1 MRDSSARRWRRIP
14 QVSSW
19 CRPAVTNALD
29 RYKNMIPTRLLV
41 ADDHPLIRVG
51 LRHLLEEQSN
61 WKVVAEAQDGRE
73 AVTKARETRPDIAIL
88 DIGMPELNGFDAAAQ
103 IASEIP
109 STKVLILSMHQ
120 TDTIFKKVLA
130 AGARGYLLKSDAPR
144 DLVAAVQAIR
154 GNKTFFTS
162 KVSRLIVDGFLND
175 RRIAA
180 ADEAVCITPRQREV
194 VQLIAEG
201 KSNREIG
208 FILNITEKTAETH
221 RANIM
226 RRLNLHSVSEIVRYA
241 VRNEVIQ
248 A

>member
-1 MRDSSARRWRRIP
+1 M
-14 QVSSW
+14 V
-19 CRPAVTNALD
+19 
-29 RYKNMIPTRLLV
+29 PTRLLI

-51 LRHLLEEQSN
+51 LRHLLEEQPN

-73 AVTKARETRPDIAIL
+73 AVTKTRETKPDIAIL
-88 DIGMPELNGFDAAAQ
+88 DVGMPELNGFDAAGQ
-103 IASEIP
+103 IASEVP
-109 STKVLILSMHQ
+109 GTKILILSMHQ
-120 TDTIFKKVLA
+120 TDTIFRKVLA
-130 AGARGYLLKSDAPR
+130 AGARGYVLKSDAPR

-162 KVSRLIVDGFLND
+162 QVSRLIVDGFLSD
-175 RRIAA
+175 RRTAA
-180 ADEAVCITPRQREV
+180 ADDIVCITPRQREV

-208 FILNITEKTAETH
+208 IILNITEKTAETH
-221 RANIM
+221 RANVM

-241 VRNEVIQ
+241 VRNDVIQ